1 MDICEQLNNHMRTT
15 IKAATAEAAD
25 GGGIKTGTLLG
36 RSVDLAD
43 EATDTITMGIGLHQT
58 SALKVV
64 GNPLV
69 RKSTINLK
77 GKKGGNAKRRSASY
91 AQSFQSIAPS
101 AETPHVAADGDD
113 GDALPDD
120 LDMLDDVRE
129 YSPAFSV
136 FFSLSRIFPCLLKM
150 NYFQRVFFWVTNRR
164 RRKSALLTKF
174 GVGAPFLRHLQN
186 K

>member
-136 FFSLSRIFPCLLKM
+136 FFLSLSYLSLFVEDELFSKS
-150 NYFQRVFFWVTNRR
+150 FFLGNKSEASKKCSLDQVRR
-164 RRKSALLTKF
+164 RRSFSPSPSK
-174 GVGAPFLRHLQN
+174 
-186 K
+186 